1 MVVMLTVIA
10 GIIEREG
17 TILIAQRKRSDQLA
31 HKWEFPGGKLEA
43 GETPEQCL
51 VRELREEFGIDTEVT
66 GFVGASIHAY
76 DHISI
81 NLLAYATTYQS
92 GEFVLND
99 HEAIRWVSIAELTDY
114 DFAEAD
120 RPIVR
125 QLQERRDTSSEAAD
139 DETTR

>member
-1 MVVMLTVIA
+1 MLTVIA

-17 TILIAQRKRSDQLA
+17 TILIAQRKRTDRLA

-51 VRELREEFGIDTEVT
+51 VRELREEFGIETEVT
-66 GFVGASIHAY
+66 GFVGASIHTY
-76 DHISI
+76 DHVSI
-81 NLLAYATTYQS
+81 ELLAYTTVYQS
-92 GEFVLND
+92 GDFVLND
-99 HEAIRWVSIAELTDY
+99 HEAIRWVPIAELTDY

-125 QLQERRDTSSEAAD
+125 QLQERSATSSEAAD
-139 DETTR
+139 DGTTK